1 MYSCKLQNPQD
12 FLQSR
17 FIILYPKILSFLQYP
32 SFFAH
37 LWQFFPFPFTSL
49 QASPKIKFKG
59 HKSFNV
65 WCDINQPAS
74 SNNDSAKGM
83 QALRATDQSQ
93 SPPSLQTNSS
103 HSAQDEAR
111 MFPLHL
117 TPLALDW
124 LDGPGGGGDVGVVR
138 GRGKGL
144 FRGAEL
150 GGDLGTDK

>member
-1 MYSCKLQNPQD
+1 ML
-12 FLQSR
+12 
-17 FIILYPKILSFLQYP
+17 
-32 SFFAH
+32 H
-37 LWQFFPFPFTSL
+37 LKFE
-49 QASPKIKFKG
+49 FKG
-59 HKSFNV
+59 LKSFNV

-111 MFPLHL
+111 MLPLHL
-117 TPLALDW
+117 TPLPLDW

-138 GRGKGL
+138 GKGKGL

-150 GGDLGTDK
+150 GGDLGADK